1 MQREEEVQ
9 RPWGENAFGKSK
21 DKQEGGSGEK
31 EGNLGGE
38 VGAAHLLASSM
49 PQKHCHLLT
58 AVTAG

>member
-21 DKQEGGSGEK
+21 DKQEGGNGEK
-31 EGNLGGE
+31 EGNLGG
-38 VGAAHLLASSM
+38 GGGCPSLASSM